1 MGKSLSAAT
10 LLVLILTPIPAAQ
23 APKVQPLAGW
33 FGVFPQLGTGYIR
46 TFKQPQV
53 DPKTKTRY
61 SQMVIFEWSG
71 GAAKRLEVTLAR
83 DPAFEKKYA
92 AGAVMKE
99 DNPPKKVEVSQRPA
113 WLWQMAKDKKPDAMP
128 LHARLVI
135 PLGADRILLLEAKGV
150 GPWED
155 VVKLASRFD
164 LKKIVAALDTP
175 PRTDFSR
182 NAAAFKVLR
191 KGMSYAEIASWVGF
205 ADRDIGKG
213 IHIMVYDLEG
223 GQRVLL
229 GFADFNRL
237 LYARLETKNGKVE
250 ELAK

>member
-1 MGKSLSAAT
+1 MGKLVSAAV

-33 FGVFPQLGTGYIR
+33 FGVFPQLGVGYIR

-53 DPKTKTRY
+53 DTKTRY

-92 AGAVMKE
+92 AEAVMKE
-99 DNPPKKVEVSQRPA
+99 GNPPKKVEVNQRAA
-113 WLWQMAKDKKPDAMP
+113 WLWQMGRDKKPDGMP
-128 LHARLVI
+128 LHSRLVI
-135 PLGADRILLLEAKGV
+135 PLGPDRILLLEAKGV

-164 LKKIVAALDTP
+164 LKKMAAVLDAP

-182 NAAAFKVLR
+182 NTAAFKVLR
-191 KGMSYAEIASWVGF
+191 KGISYAEIVSWVGS

-250 ELAK
+250 DLAK